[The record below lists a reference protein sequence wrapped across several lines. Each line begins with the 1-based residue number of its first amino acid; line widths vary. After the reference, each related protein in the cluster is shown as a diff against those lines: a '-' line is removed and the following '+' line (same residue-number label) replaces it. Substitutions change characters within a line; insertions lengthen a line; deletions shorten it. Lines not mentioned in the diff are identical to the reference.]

1 MKYDQDE
8 LYLIVD
14 FLEEELDRIKGM
26 DCWGLDLEEQE
37 ALSVREHMFELTI
50 STIATLI
57 KGE

>member
-14 FLEEELDRIKGM
+14 FLEEELDKARDV

-37 ALSVREHMFELTI
+37 ALGIREHMFELTI
-50 STIATLI
+50 STIKTLI
-57 KGE
+57 KE